1 MPKTTL
7 REQTLHDFDRLAPDL
22 QERARDFVRG
32 LTSPRPKGATVDDL
46 HPLVGLVDEDS
57 AREMMEAIAEG
68 DGRGAGRGGRDEG

>member
-7 REQTLHDFDRLAPDL
+7 REQTLHDFDRLSPDL
-22 QERARDFVRG
+22 QERARNLVHG

-46 HPLVGLVDEDS
+46 HPLVGSVDEDS

-68 DGRGAGRGGRDEG
+68 GGRSRQGEDGDEG